1 MKFTKIMALVLA
13 LMMLVC
19 AFAAC
24 GGPGEDTSLDETDP
38 VTDAP
43 ETNAPETD
51 APVEE
56 CKHTRTREIPGTR
69 VEPTCTVD
77 GKYTVVCRSC
87 DLEWD
92 EPIPSG
98 HAYSPLKSLDGA
110 YTKQYCTVCAD
121 VYVEDAN
128 GAKVEDYSAIEFPF
142 FYASFDDI
150 ANIENVAD
158 KFEGV
163 SYKDAFATQV
173 VTFTD
178 GEETN
183 SYANVPTGSSAQNSN
198 GYFEVKD
205 DENAMAAKTFT
216 VSFAAKFDEYPLTG
230 KLNLLT
236 WGIGGTEYVLLAV
249 DGIGDIYV
257 IGNDKAVATY
267 SDKGWDT
274 VSVEVDPAT
283 GAVKVTFEGA
293 DDKTATGTG
302 KLGASATGKTDS
314 YLRFFDDAG
323 QFEAYIDEILVAVA
337 K

>member
-24 GGPGEDTSLDETDP
+24 GGPGEDTLSDETDP

-51 APVEE
+51 APEE
-56 CKHTRTREIPGTR
+56 CKHTRTRELPGTR

-77 GKYTVVCRSC
+77 GKYTEICRSC
-87 DLEWD
+87 NLEWD
-92 EPIPSG
+92 VPVITPG
-98 HAYSPLKSLDGA
+98 HDYYSLDSLDGA
-110 YTKQYCTVCAD
+110 YKKQLCKVCSD
-121 VYVEDAN
+121 VCVEDAN
-128 GAKVEDYSAIEFPF
+128 GVKVEDYSAIEFPF
-142 FYASFDDI
+142 FRTSFDHIVSINNIADI
-150 ANIENVAD
+150 FD
-158 KFEGV
+158 GV

-183 SYANVPTGSSAQNSN
+183 SYANVPTGSTAN

-205 DENAMAAKTFT
+205 DENAMAAKVFT
-216 VSFAAKFDEYPLTG
+216 VSFASYFDELPLTG

-236 WGIGGTEYVLLAV
+236 WYIGGAEYVLLAV
-249 DGIGDIYV
+249 DDIGDIYV

-274 VSVEVDPAT
+274 VTVEVDPAT
-283 GAVKVTFEGA
+283 GAVKVSFEGA
-293 DDKTATGTG
+293 DGKTATGTG

-314 YLRFFDDAG
+314 YVRFFDDAG
-323 QFEAYIDEILVAVA
+323 QFEAYIDEICISVA

>member
-24 GGPGEDTSLDETDP
+24 GGPGEDTLPDETDP
-38 VTDAP
+38 VTEAP

-51 APVEE
+51 APEE

-77 GKYTVVCRSC
+77 GKCRMVCRSC

-92 EPIPSG
+92 EPIPAG
-98 HAYSPLKSLDGA
+98 HAYSPLKSTDGTH
-110 YTKQYCTVCAD
+110 TKYFCKVCSD
-121 VYVEDAN
+121 VCVEDAN
-128 GAKVEDYSAIEFPF
+128 GVKVEDYSAIEFPF
-142 FYASFDDI
+142 FRAYFDDI
-150 ANIENVAD
+150 VNIENVAD
-158 KFEGV
+158 IFDGV

-178 GEETN
+178 GEETK

-198 GYFEVKD
+198 GYFELKD
-205 DENAMAAKTFT
+205 DENAFASKKFT
-216 VSFAAKFDEYPLTG
+216 IAFSAYFDEYPLTG

-236 WGIGGTEYVLLAV
+236 WNIGGTEYVILAV
-249 DGIGDIYV
+249 GGIGDVYV

-274 VSVEVDPAT
+274 VTVEVDPAT
-283 GAVKVTFEGA
+283 GKVDVTFVDANGN
-293 DDKTATGTG
+293 TATGAG
-302 KLGASATGKTDS
+302 KLGASVTGKTDS
-314 YLRFFDDAG
+314 YVRFFDDKG
-323 QFEAYIDEILVAVA
+323 QFEAYIDEILFSVA

>member
-19 AFAAC
+19 AFVAC
-24 GGPGEDTSLDETDP
+24 GDPGEDTLPGETDP
-38 VTDAP
+38 ITDAP

-51 APVEE
+51 DSEE
-56 CKHTRTREIPGTR
+56 CMHTRKRERAGTR

-77 GKYTVVCRSC
+77 GKHTMFCRSC

-92 EPIPSG
+92 EPIPPTG
-98 HAYSPLKSLDGA
+98 HTYSPLKSIDGTH
-110 YTKQYCTVCAD
+110 TKYFCTVCSD

-128 GAKVEDYSAIEFPF
+128 GVKVEDYSAIVFPF

-150 ANIENVAD
+150 VNIENIAD
-158 KFEGV
+158 KFDGV

-205 DENAMAAKTFT
+205 DENAMAAKSFT
-216 VSFAAKFDEYPLTG
+216 ISFAAKFDEYPLTG
-230 KLNLLT
+230 ELNLLT
-236 WGIGGTEYVLLAV
+236 WGIGGTEYVLLTV

-274 VSVEVDPAT
+274 VTVEVDPAT
-283 GAVKVTFEGA
+283 GAVEVSFEGA
-293 DDKTATGTG
+293 DGKTATGTG
-302 KLGASATGKTDS
+302 KIGASATGKTDS
-314 YLRFFDDAG
+314 YVRFFDDAG
-323 QFEAYIDEILVAVA
+323 QFEAFIDEILVTVA